1 MQAWLQHFNAFIQL
15 NSIYKIL
22 RYGASVGSTTTSGSG
37 MMVPKNQLK
46 KRGVS
51 RISRQ
56 RIYSVKNSHSG
67 NHSESKTS
75 QFRHIFMTLNIPCK
89 KRLVGEYGPARKPGH
104 TEESQ
109 GGPVVRIA
117 TLSVL
122 TSIIHTDGSG
132 ATSGYVAIG
141 RHVNRTFPHKQCK

>member
-1 MQAWLQHFNAFIQL
+1 MKYCKHGCNILMLSSNL
-15 NSIYKIL
+15 SNSIYKIL

-89 KRLVGEYGPARKPGH
+89 KRLVGEYGLARKPGH

-109 GGPVVRIA
+109 VKPGAGQDCNTQCPHIHYSYGWVRR
-117 TLSVL
+117 
-122 TSIIHTDGSG
+122 G
-132 ATSGYVAIG
+132 
-141 RHVNRTFPHKQCK
+141 Q

>member
-1 MQAWLQHFNAFIQL
+1 M
-15 NSIYKIL
+15 
-22 RYGASVGSTTTSGSG
+22 GSTTTSGSG

-75 QFRHIFMTLNIPCK
+75 QFRHIFIFMTLNIPCK
-89 KRLVGEYGPARKPGH
+89 KWLVGEYGPARKPGH
-104 TEESQ
+104 TEESRVKPGAGQ
-109 GGPVVRIA
+109 DCNTVSSHPLFIWMGQEGTVSGGNVA
-117 TLSVL
+117 MGQQNLSL
-122 TSIIHTDGSG
+122 
-132 ATSGYVAIG
+132 
-141 RHVNRTFPHKQCK
+141 

>member
-1 MQAWLQHFNAFIQL
+1 M
-15 NSIYKIL
+15 
-22 RYGASVGSTTTSGSG
+22 
-37 MMVPKNQLK
+37 
-46 KRGVS
+46 
-51 RISRQ
+51 
-56 RIYSVKNSHSG
+56 
-67 NHSESKTS
+67 
-75 QFRHIFMTLNIPCK
+75 
-89 KRLVGEYGPARKPGH
+89 GEYGPARKPGH

>member
-1 MQAWLQHFNAFIQL
+1 M
-15 NSIYKIL
+15 
-22 RYGASVGSTTTSGSG
+22 GSTTTSGSG

-117 TLSVL
+117 TQCPHIHYSYGWVRSHQWLCGNRATCQPNLS
-122 TSIIHTDGSG
+122 S
-132 ATSGYVAIG
+132 
-141 RHVNRTFPHKQCK
+141 